1 VGKSTGLIFGQML
14 KARGVTVVNDPM
26 SLVRATSKVYI
37 RPRSLVTRDPEAIS
51 SSLARSATP
60 SSSKLLAD
68 GRYFVGIDVIGD
80 KVVEINAESTG
91 GMQSVERL
99 RDRRLPHRHRSPG
112 APHRLEVLSQGPSST
127 RRAYPVPPQREP
139 DGDRN

>member
-1 VGKSTGLIFGQML
+1 
-14 KARGVTVVNDPM
+14 M
-26 SLVRATSKVYI
+26 SKKLV
-37 RPRSLVTRDPEAIS
+37 
-51 SSLARSATP
+51 
-60 SSSKLLAD
+60 AD

-99 RDRRLPHRHRSPG
+99 YEIDVCPTVIEAPG
-112 APHRLEVLSQGPSST
+112 APHRLEVLSQGPRST

-139 DGDRN
+139 DGDRNEQSSGAGEP